1 MKKYQVKG
9 KSAIFG
15 QGMVLC
21 LTDTQAQIRQEN
33 LSKTKRGYVV
43 NTPVFFK
50 NGEII
55 GIVEGNIPKNLLTIL
70 EETEVENTGKEQK
83 KAGQSKK
90 DVNASPK
97 KE

>member
-9 KSAIFG
+9 KSATFG
-15 QGMVLC
+15 QGMVLY
-21 LTDTQAQIRQEN
+21 LTDTQAQVRQDH
-33 LSKTKRGYVV
+33 LSKTKNGYVV
-43 NTPVFFK
+43 NSPVFFK

-55 GIVEGNIPKNLLTIL
+55 GIIEGNISKTLLTVL
-70 EETEVENTGKEQK
+70 EETEVENAGKEQK

-90 DVNASPK
+90 DKK